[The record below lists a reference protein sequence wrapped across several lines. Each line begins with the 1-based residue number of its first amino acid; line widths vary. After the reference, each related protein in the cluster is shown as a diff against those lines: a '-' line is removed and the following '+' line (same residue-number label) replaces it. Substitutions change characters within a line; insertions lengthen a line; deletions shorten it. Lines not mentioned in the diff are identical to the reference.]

1 MIKFFRRIRQ
11 QLLTENKPAL
21 PAGRFSKYLLY
32 AIGEIILV
40 VFGILIALQINTWNQ
55 NTLDSKEE
63 KQLLEAIQIKM
74 EYNKFQSETGYNR
87 YNAVLNAS
95 TQLIKISTN
104 QITSLSQEEVDYY
117 LHILSKR
124 FLVGNSNKT
133 SIYDE
138 MIGSGQLNLLKSK
151 KLRSELTSLKAN
163 LELLASYEDLQ
174 TSFVDNHLNPFL
186 NKHMDRLSITVNGFE
201 KDTTTYDKML
211 ADSYSS
217 IKVLNR
223 KTTDSN
229 LLKDLVFINL
239 LTELIYHTKV
249 LLPVYSRIDENIST
263 IESLTSNSGPK

>member
-1 MIKFFRRIRQ
+1 MIKFFRKIRQ
-11 QLLTENKPAL
+11 KMLIENK
-21 PAGRFSKYLLY
+21 FSKYLLY

-40 VFGILIALQINTWNQ
+40 VFGILIAIQINTWNQ

-74 EYNKFQSETGYNR
+74 EYNRFQSETGYNR

-138 MIGSGQLNLLKSK
+138 MIGSGQLNLLESK
-151 KLRSELTSLKAN
+151 ELRSELTSLKAN

-186 NKHMDRLSITVNGFE
+186 NKHVDRLSITVNGFE
-201 KDTTTYDKML
+201 KDTTNYDKIL
-211 ADSYSS
+211 AESYST
-217 IKVLNR
+217 IKILNR

-229 LLKDLVFINL
+229 LLKDVVFINL